1 MTAAP
6 SRGSQSGS
14 ARLRLTA
21 KSVGVFEICR
31 VSEPWLMADRAGTH
45 GPVSPD
51 GICVTDTVFGV
62 ADAGAVPGAAQAAVL
77 SVTMAAN
84 AATAPRV
91 HRGVR
96 DDISGALLSRRAEWG
111 VPAVRKVRTPPSE
124 VKFIT

>member
-1 MTAAP
+1 M
-6 SRGSQSGS
+6 
-14 ARLRLTA
+14 LTA

-45 GPVSPD
+45 GPVSSD

-77 SVTMAAN
+77 SVTMAAI

-96 DDISGALLSRRAEWG
+96 DDISGALHQQAGGVGGACCSEGTDATLRGQGAHAEW
-111 VPAVRKVRTPPSE
+111 
-124 VKFIT
+124 